1 MTFCNAPVAEIG
13 VDGRRS
19 DIVGHDDEVS
29 HRDVAGIGCPAD
41 ALLARFFATPPDHR
55 MNRLAKSAEGRAPL
69 LTKLNVFVDS
79 TGVDFGC

>member
-1 MTFCNAPVAEIG
+1 
-13 VDGRRS
+13 
-19 DIVGHDDEVS
+19 
-29 HRDVAGIGCPAD
+29 
-41 ALLARFFATPPDHR
+41 LLARFFATPPDHR